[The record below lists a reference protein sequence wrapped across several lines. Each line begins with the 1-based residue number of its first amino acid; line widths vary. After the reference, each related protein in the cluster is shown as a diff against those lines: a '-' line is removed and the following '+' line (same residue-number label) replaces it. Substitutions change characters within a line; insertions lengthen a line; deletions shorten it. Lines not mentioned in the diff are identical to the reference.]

1 MKNMNEMKAERVKI
15 SKNYRE
21 RANEEL
27 FSIINTLHNGKDVIR
42 EKWTIVDEKVNGKSS
57 NFVDAFRNRLGKNE
71 TCQIAPVTAELYF
84 SKWVNNNFELSSSAD
99 YILKTVGTTWYH
111 MRCLVHFH
119 HHQQQSV
126 TLYFAYNKYVSMERV
141 CVCVCL
147 WELHYDD
154 HIQWDVEQHTTPTKN
169 LKFNS
174 KSISKC
180 GTLMLFISRFRS
192 AFTVTHSP
200 FSNQRSVF
208 AALFVEI
215 NFFPFLY
222 FLSVVFYAFYHKS
235 IRSKPIEWVE
245 EERKKPISL

>member
-21 RANEEL
+21 RANEEF

-42 EKWTIVDEKVNGKSS
+42 EKWTIVDEKVNGESS

-141 CVCVCL
+141 CVCMFVRTAL
-147 WELHYDD
+147 WRSHTMGRRTTYDANEKPE
-154 HIQWDVEQHTTPTKN
+154 IQFKINFKMWYLDVVYQ
-169 LKFNS
+169 
-174 KSISKC
+174 SISF
-180 GTLMLFISRFRS
+180 GIHRHSFAFFQS
-192 AFTVTHSP
+192 AFCLRCS
-200 FSNQRSVF
+200 FCRD
-208 AALFVEI
+208 
-215 NFFPFLY
+215 
-222 FLSVVFYAFYHKS
+222 
-235 IRSKPIEWVE
+235 
-245 EERKKPISL
+245 